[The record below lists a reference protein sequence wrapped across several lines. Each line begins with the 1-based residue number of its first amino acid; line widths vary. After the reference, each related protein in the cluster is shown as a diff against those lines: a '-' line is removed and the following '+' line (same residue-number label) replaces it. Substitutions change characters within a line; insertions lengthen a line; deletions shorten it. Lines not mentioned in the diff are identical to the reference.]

1 MRVSGS
7 TYLKKGFSAGEVA
20 RQALGKWSSLIQVAQ
35 EANTNNAAPTKPISQ
50 VWISVSRA
58 WVTAEL
64 CAEAFSEEIGV

>member
-1 MRVSGS
+1 MKWPGRHWES
-7 TYLKKGFSAGEVA
+7 EV
-20 RQALGKWSSLIQVAQ
+20 LHLIQVAQ